1 VVGYDDDDGD
11 DDGAA
16 AETILMRDVRAS
28 SGKNKN
34 SSHYKVMDASFK
46 HPFTML
52 VAGPSGS
59 GKSTF
64 VHKLL
69 LMSNQLID
77 EKFDYIYIFIGTNN
91 NPLFSDLASKLKENF
106 QMNDVYVVPFH
117 SIYPTVE
124 DQKVRFPKEL
134 PVILNSHHKKGKKG
148 CLIFDDLM
156 QEMSKSSNILVNCF
170 SKYSTHNSASFIY
183 LTQNLFSGGN
193 KASDMV
199 SVYRNT
205 KYLVLFN
212 SEMDKTFITHVVSK
226 MGPGGKK
233 NGMLSEMLKRIMLSY
248 RYVIIRAD
256 GGPSDLQF
264 SSDIFGEKMLFS
276 PITETMVR
284 YQSVFIPTF
293 WNR

>member
-1 VVGYDDDDGD
+1 
-11 DDGAA
+11 
-16 AETILMRDVRAS
+16 
-28 SGKNKN
+28 
-34 SSHYKVMDASFK
+34 
-46 HPFTML
+46 ML

-77 EKFDYIYIFIGTNN
+77 EKFDYIYIFIGTSN
-91 NPLFSDLASKLKENF
+91 NPLFTDLASQLREKFNKML
-106 QMNDVYVVPFH
+106 QVYVVPFH
-117 SIYPTVE
+117 SVYPTE
-124 DQKVRFPKEL
+124 EAQKVKFPREL
-134 PVILNSHHKKGKKG
+134 PLMLNARHKKGQKG

-170 SKYSTHNSASFIY
+170 SKYSTHNSVSFIY
-183 LTQNLFSGGN
+183 LTQNLFSGSSS
-193 KASDMV
+193 KASDMI

-233 NGMLSEMLKRIMLSY
+233 NSMLSEMLKTIMLNH

-256 GGPSDLQF
+256 GGPFDLRF
-264 SSDIFGEKMLFS
+264 SSNIFAEEELFS
-276 PITETMVR
+276 PITQSMVR
-284 YQSVFIPTF
+284 YQLVFKPTF
-293 WNR
+293 WEG